1 MITTRLLRALLLCLA
16 FALPAIPQA
25 AEEAPASTQ
34 PFPTLDVG
42 MHTAIIKRFAVDRA
56 GRYGVSASYDKT
68 ARVWDLQTGQLL
80 QTLRVPVGPNH
91 EGRLY
96 AAAISPNGDTV
107 AVSTSSGSS
116 RAGSNSVFF
125 FDWIRGHLI
134 GRITD
139 LPNVANHLTWSP
151 DGQSIALAL
160 GGPNGIRL
168 YSACP
173 PYTQLARSG
182 ADDSSYSVDF
192 APDGSRLVST
202 SYDRKLRIYDKNL
215 NQLVPPHELEG
226 GIRPFFARFSPD
238 GQRIA
243 VGSADSTDVYIV
255 SSTDLK
261 PVAHMDQ
268 IRDSEGDLSKVAWS
282 NDGLRLYAAGR
293 NIEVNQTVIRI
304 LNRAGGLIP
313 VWWFVATD
321 TVMDLHPLSDGR
333 LVFSAATPAWGIL
346 GANGAPLILHPPPLP
361 DHRDNLRDLRLS
373 LSGDQISFVHT
384 TWRDGHWHRQ
394 SLRFDLRGPHLIK
407 DLTPNESQLVPPRWQ
422 GLELRRW
429 LNNLRPS
436 IAGQTLELES
446 DEISRS
452 LAISAD
458 GRYFAL
464 GTELYIRWFEA
475 DGKQVWK
482 QAVPSVAWLVN
493 TTTDGRF
500 VVAALGD
507 GTIRWYRSQDGSE
520 ALALFV
526 HADGERWVAWTP
538 EGFFAASSPEAEK
551 LFGYTLNQGR
561 EQAADFVSSAQLRE
575 QFYRPAL
582 LTARLDGNEAA
593 IAAAVAE
600 VGDVRA
606 VLAQG
611 LPPELGE
618 PMLTPLGDGEYALN
632 MAVTPRSGGLGRASI
647 RVNGVEQAPSREVPA
662 GGPFNQR
669 LRFQPGQVKLEVG
682 FYAAGNTL
690 LSKTRTL
697 EINVPEPK
705 VVPLRKP
712 RLYVVAAGVS
722 RYYDPSLRDG
732 VSYAAD
738 DARSV
743 ADTLRRHHDAT
754 LVELARPYLFTEL
767 EATRDNIV
775 AALQAVAREAQPE
788 DVLVVYLAGHG
799 THDDRGDYLYQPYE
813 VRYTNRAA
821 LLAQSLSGSR
831 LRELLADIKASKA
844 VVLLDTCASGKFF
857 LASAPTSRDPA
868 SKEAITR
875 FASLSGRAV
884 ISAAAREAREH
895 ASLNHGLF
903 TAALLRGLEGAAAN
917 RQGEVMVSGLA
928 DYVEE
933 DVERNAVRLFGDP
946 QVTQREF
953 APAFRNF
960 MLTRKR

>member
-1 MITTRLLRALLLCLA
+1 MIATRLLRALCLCLA

-25 AEEAPASTQ
+25 AEEAPAATQ

-42 MHTAIIKRFAVDRA
+42 MHTAPIIRFAVDRA
-56 GRYGVSASYDKT
+56 GRYGVSASDDKT
-68 ARVWDLQTGQLL
+68 ARVWDLRDGRLL
-80 QTLRVPVGPNH
+80 QTLRVPVGPDN

-96 AAAISPNGDTV
+96 AVAVSPDGATV
-107 AVSTSSGSS
+107 AVGGWTTLGI
-116 RAGSNSVFF
+116 AGQVSVLFF
-125 FDWIRGHLI
+125 NRTNGHLL
-134 GRITD
+134 GRID
-139 LPNVANHLTWSP
+139 GLPDVAKHLAWSS
-151 DGQSIALAL
+151 DGRRLAIALWGA
-160 GGPNGIRL
+160 NGIRVH
-168 YSACP
+168 ATTP
-173 PYTQLARSG
+173 PFAELGRD
-182 ADDSSYSVDF
+182 ADYGDTSYSVDF
-192 APDGSRLVST
+192 DPAGRLVST
-202 SYDRKLRIYDKNL
+202 AFDGKLRLYDANL
-215 NQLVPPHELEG
+215 RLLMPPQPSDG
-226 GIRPFFARFSPD
+226 GSQPYFARFSPD
-238 GQRIA
+238 GARIA
-243 VGSADSTDVYIV
+243 VGFNDSTALRIV
-255 SSTDLK
+255 SGRDLRVWKSPDTSTTNGQLC
-261 PVAHMDQ
+261 
-268 IRDSEGDLSKVAWS
+268 IVAWS
-282 NDGLRLYAAGR
+282 ADGRKVFAAGR
-293 NIEVNQTVIRI
+293 NHIGKQVPIHVFDPTSGRQ
-304 LNRAGGLIP
+304 LALWP
-313 VWWFVATD
+313 VSTN
-321 TVMDLHPLSDGR
+321 TVMNMQPLADGR
-333 LVFSAATPAWGIL
+333 LLFAASDPSWGIVDGTGRIGPTQGSPL
-346 GANGAPLILHPPPLP
+346 IDHRNEFDGFTLSANGERLAFVQKVWQSGAWQRSPRVFDWRQLRLERAEPTLDLQPPRREGLKIEGWFDTTRPLLAGQPLP
-361 DHRDNLRDLRLS
+361 
-373 LSGDQISFVHT
+373 
-384 TWRDGHWHRQ
+384 
-394 SLRFDLRGPHLIK
+394 
-407 DLTPNESQLVPPRWQ
+407 
-422 GLELRRW
+422 LE
-429 LNNLRPS
+429 PY
-436 IAGQTLELES
+436 EM
-446 DEISRS
+446 SRS
-452 LAISAD
+452 LAVAAD
-458 GRYFAL
+458 GRHFAL
-464 GTELYIRWFEA
+464 GTEWFVRWFDA
-475 DGKQVWK
+475 TGKVLWAK
-482 QAVPSVAWLVN
+482 PVPGIAWLVN
-493 TTTDGRF
+493 LSADGRF

-507 GTIRWYRSQDGSE
+507 GTIRWYRTQDGSE

-538 EGFFAASSPEAEK
+538 EGFFAASSPEAER

-561 EQAADFVSSAQLRE
+561 DAAAEFVSSAQLRE

-593 IAAAVAE
+593 IAAALKE

-618 PMLTPLGDGEYALN
+618 PTLTPLGDGEYDLSV
-632 MAVTPRSGGLGRASI
+632 AVTPRSGGLGRPSI
-647 RVNGVEQAPSREVPA
+647 RVNGVEQAPSREVPV
-662 GGPFNQR
+662 GGNFNQR

-682 FYAAGNTL
+682 YYAAGNAV

-697 EINVPEPK
+697 EIKVPEPK

-799 THDDRGDYLYQPYE
+799 TQDDRGDYLYQPYE

-895 ASLNHGLF
+895 PSLNHGLF